1 MPKAERRDPET
12 VKPSGVFMEAALT
25 SWERVAAPRLSAP
38 LSVAVIYGTCDDHER
53 ATRFCEYLVDQ
64 LSESGEISA
73 TWWRMSLLS
82 DPKFSQAAARAVAN
96 SDLILFSLECDQEPA
111 PALKRWLETWPP
123 SAAQKPQLITLLHPL
138 EPGSALE
145 GWSSCLKSLAQAK
158 NLQFVRGPAT
168 AFTQPSPVRTESEP
182 VRWETED
189 FDRIEPYSHW
199 GLNE

>member
-1 MPKAERRDPET
+1 
-12 VKPSGVFMEAALT
+12 MEAAST
-25 SWERVAAPRLSAP
+25 RWERVGVSRSGAP

-73 TWWRMSLLS
+73 TWWRMSFLS
-82 DPKFSQAAARAVAN
+82 EPKFSRAAARAVAN
-96 SDLILFSLECDQEPA
+96 SDVILFSLDCNQEPA
-111 PALKRWLETWPP
+111 PAFKRWLETWPAL
-123 SAAQKPQLITLLHPL
+123 AAQKPQLITLLHPS
-138 EPGSALE
+138 EPGSALG

-158 NLQFVRGPAT
+158 NLQFVYGPAP
-168 AFTQPSPVRTESEP
+168 ALTQWSSSQTDPEP
-182 VRWETED
+182 VRWQTED